1 MVAAGHI
8 RLDGGWKFAEF
19 LRMVLAMQLADEAVG
34 LQLQRG
40 AQRPSSIFSVGIGGH
55 VSRPLGSGSR
65 HSTIMAP

>member
-19 LRMVLAMQLADEAVG
+19 LRMVLAMQLADDAVG

-40 AQRPSSIFSVGIGGH
+40 AQRPSSIFSVGIGGTCPA
-55 VSRPLGSGSR
+55 RLDLALGIR
-65 HSTIMAP
+65 L